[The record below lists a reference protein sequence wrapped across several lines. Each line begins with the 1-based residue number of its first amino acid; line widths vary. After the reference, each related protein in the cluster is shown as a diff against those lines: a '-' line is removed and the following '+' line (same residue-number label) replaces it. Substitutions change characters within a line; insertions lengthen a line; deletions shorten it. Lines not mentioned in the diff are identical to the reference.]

1 MAGMADYQIVITGL
15 QENLQLLDGIQNP
28 EALALWNISNALLVV
43 CDALQAQE
51 RRIRRIETGQK

>member
-1 MAGMADYQIVITGL
+1 MADYQIAITGL
-15 QENLQLLDGIQNP
+15 QENLHLLDGNKSP

>member
-1 MAGMADYQIVITGL
+1 MADYQTAIFGL
-15 QENLQLLDGIQNP
+15 QENLRLLNGNQNP

-51 RRIRRIETGQK
+51 HRIRRIENGQK